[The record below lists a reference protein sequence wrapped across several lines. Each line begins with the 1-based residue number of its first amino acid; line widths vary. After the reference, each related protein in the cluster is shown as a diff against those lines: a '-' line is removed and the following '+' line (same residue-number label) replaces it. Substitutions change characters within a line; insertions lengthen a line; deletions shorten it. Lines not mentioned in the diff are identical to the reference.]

1 MIVSPRLA
9 VSAGVWN
16 AGRIL
21 LIRRAKPPMDGLWT
35 FPGGHVEPGEAAAD
49 AVRRE
54 VLEETGLAVD
64 LHGEPMLHEII
75 LRDGAGLL
83 TAHRVLVVF
92 AAVVAPRSTVL
103 PVAASD
109 AADAAFFDPTALAGL
124 PTTPHLD
131 RFVAGTAARV
141 AAAAVAP

>member
-1 MIVSPRLA
+1 MSIVPRLA
-9 VSAGVWN
+9 VSAGVWH

-54 VLEETGLAVD
+54 VLEETGLSVD
-64 LHGEPMLHEII
+64 LHGEPILHEII
-75 LRDGAGLL
+75 LRDNSGVL
-83 TAHRVLVVF
+83 TAHRVLIVF
-92 AAVVAPRSTVL
+92 AAVVTPQTTVR

-109 AADAAFFDPTALAGL
+109 AADAAFFDLPALAGL
-124 PTTPHLD
+124 PTTPQLD

-141 AAAAVAP
+141 GAAAVTP

>member
-1 MIVSPRLA
+1 MNVTPRLA
-9 VSAGVWN
+9 VSAGVWH
-16 AGRIL
+16 AGQIL
-21 LIRRAKPPMDGLWT
+21 LIRRARPPMDGLWT
-35 FPGGHVEPGEAAAD
+35 FPGGHVEPGEAATD

-54 VLEETGLAVD
+54 VLEETGLVVD

-75 LRDGAGLL
+75 LRDDAGVL

-92 AAVVAPRSTVL
+92 AAAVAPGSPVR

-109 AADAAFFDPTALAGL
+109 AAAAEFFDPAALSGL

-131 RFVAGTAARV
+131 RFVTGTAARI
-141 AAAAVAP
+141 AAAVVAP